1 MEVFLMEQ
9 KYMNYKTAETETDI
23 KKSRFLSFIKRTES
37 EEEAKA
43 FINEIKK
50 KHKAAT
56 HNCSAY
62 IVGKSAL
69 IQKADDDGEPQ
80 GTAGVPIL
88 EVLKK
93 EELYNVAVVV
103 TRYFGGIKL
112 GAGGLIR
119 AYSQG
124 ASSAVEAAGKVIEV
138 PMVPLK
144 VTLDY
149 TFTSKFEHFLGT
161 TDVTIVSQEY
171 TDKVSYLLHI
181 KEEGVDDIV
190 NTLKEVTS
198 NSFEYEA
205 GDIITAEEKI

>member
-1 MEVFLMEQ
+1 MEQ
-9 KYMNYKTAETETDI
+9 KYMNYKSAETEIVI

-43 FINEIKK
+43 FITDIKK
-50 KHKAAT
+50 EHKAAT

-124 ASSAVEAAGKVIEV
+124 ASSAVQKAGKVIEV
-138 PMVPLK
+138 PVVPLT

-149 TFTSKFEHFLGT
+149 TFTSKFEHYLGT
-161 TDVTIVSQEY
+161 TDVKIASTDY
-171 TDKVSYLLHI
+171 TDKVSYVLHI
-181 KEEGVDDIV
+181 KEKGVDDIV
-190 NTLKEVTS
+190 NTLKEITS
-198 NSFEYEA
+198 NSFGCEA
-205 GDIITAEEKI
+205 GDIIIAEETV

>member
-1 MEVFLMEQ
+1 MEQ
-9 KYMNYKTAETETDI
+9 KYMNYKSAETEIVI

-43 FINEIKK
+43 FIADIKK
-50 KHKAAT
+50 EHKAAT

-124 ASSAVEAAGKVIEV
+124 ASSAVQKAGKVIEV
-138 PMVPLK
+138 PVVPLT

-149 TFTSKFEHFLGT
+149 TFTSKFEHYLGT
-161 TDVTIVSQEY
+161 TDVKIASTDY
-171 TDKVSYLLHI
+171 TDKVSYVLHI
-181 KEEGVDDIV
+181 KEKGVDDIV
-190 NTLKEVTS
+190 NTLKEITS
-198 NSFEYEA
+198 NSFGCEA
-205 GDIITAEEKI
+205 GDIIIAEEKV

>member
-1 MEVFLMEQ
+1 MEQ
-9 KYMNYKTAETETDI
+9 KYMNYKSAKTEIVI

-43 FINEIKK
+43 FIANIKK
-50 KHKAAT
+50 EHKAAT

-103 TRYFGGIKL
+103 TRYYGGIKL

-124 ASSAVEAAGKVIEV
+124 ASSAVQSAGRAVEV
-138 PMVPLK
+138 PVVPLT

-161 TDVTIVSQEY
+161 TDASIVSQDY
-171 TDKVSYLLHI
+171 TDKVSYVIHV
-181 KEEGVDDIV
+181 KEKGADEIV
-190 NTLKEVTS
+190 NTLREITS
-198 NSFEYEA
+198 NSFFYEA
-205 GDIITAEEKI
+205 GDIIIAEEKV

>member
-1 MEVFLMEQ
+1 MEQ
-9 KYMNYKTAETETDI
+9 KYMNYKSAETEIVI

-37 EEEAKA
+37 EEDAKA
-43 FINEIKK
+43 FIADIKK
-50 KHKAAT
+50 EHKAAT

-93 EELYNVAVVV
+93 EELYNVSVVV

-112 GAGGLIR
+112 GTGGLIR

-124 ASSAVEAAGKVIEV
+124 ASSAVQAAGKVIEV
-138 PMVPLK
+138 PVVPLT

-161 TDVTIVSQEY
+161 TDVSIVSQEY

-181 KEEGVDDIV
+181 KEKGVDAVV
-190 NTLKEVTS
+190 NTLKEITS

-205 GDIITAEEKI
+205 GDIIIAEETV

>member
-1 MEVFLMEQ
+1 MEQ
-9 KYMNYKTAETETDI
+9 KYMNHKSAETEIVI

-43 FINEIKK
+43 FIAEIKK
-50 KHKAAT
+50 EHKAAT

-62 IVGKSAL
+62 IVGRSAL

-124 ASSAVEAAGKVIEV
+124 ASSAVQEAGKAVEV
-138 PMVPLK
+138 PVVPLT

-161 TDVTIVSQEY
+161 TDVSIVSQDY

-190 NTLKEVTS
+190 NTLKEITS

-205 GDIITAEEKI
+205 GDIIIAEETV

>member
-1 MEVFLMEQ
+1 MEQ
-9 KYMNYKTAETETDI
+9 KYMNDKSAETEIVI
-23 KKSRFLSFIKRTES
+23 KKSRFLSFVKRTES
-37 EEEAKA
+37 EDEAKA
-43 FINEIKK
+43 FIADIKK
-50 KHKAAT
+50 QHKAAT

-62 IVGKSAL
+62 IIGKSAL

-124 ASSAVEAAGKVIEV
+124 ASSAVQDAGKAVEV
-138 PMVPLK
+138 PVVPLS

-161 TDVTIVSQEY
+161 TDAAIVSQNY
-171 TDKVSYLLHI
+171 TDKVSYIIHV
-181 KEEGVDDIV
+181 KEKGVDDIV
-190 NTLKEVTS
+190 NTLREITS
-198 NSFEYEA
+198 NNFFYET
-205 GDIITAEEKI
+205 GDIIIAVEKV

>member
-1 MEVFLMEQ
+1 MEQ
-9 KYMNYKTAETETDI
+9 KYMNYKSAKTEIVI

-43 FINEIKK
+43 FIANIKK
-50 KHKAAT
+50 EHKAAT

-103 TRYFGGIKL
+103 TRYYGGIKL

-124 ASSAVEAAGKVIEV
+124 ASSAVQSAGRAVEV
-138 PMVPLK
+138 PVVPLT

-161 TDVTIVSQEY
+161 TDASIVSQDY
-171 TDKVSYLLHI
+171 TDKVSYVIHV
-181 KEEGVDDIV
+181 KEKGADEIV
-190 NTLKEVTS
+190 NTLREITS
-198 NSFEYEA
+198 NSFYYEA
-205 GDIITAEEKI
+205 GDIIIAEEKV

>member
-1 MEVFLMEQ
+1 MEQ
-9 KYMNYKTAETETDI
+9 KYMNYKSAKTEIVI

-43 FINEIKK
+43 FIANIKK
-50 KHKAAT
+50 EHKAAT

-103 TRYFGGIKL
+103 TRYYGGIKL

-124 ASSAVEAAGKVIEV
+124 ASSAVQAAGRAIEV
-138 PMVPLK
+138 PVIPLS

-149 TFTSKFEHFLGT
+149 TFTSKFEHFLAT
-161 TDVTIVSQEY
+161 TDASIVSQDY
-171 TDKVSYLLHI
+171 TDKVSYVIHV
-181 KEEGVDDIV
+181 KEKGADEIV
-190 NTLKEVTS
+190 NTLREITS
-198 NSFEYEA
+198 NSFYYEA
-205 GDIITAEEKI
+205 GDIIIAEEKV

>member
-1 MEVFLMEQ
+1 MEQ
-9 KYMNYKTAETETDI
+9 KYMNYKSAKTEIVI

-43 FINEIKK
+43 FIADIKK
-50 KHKAAT
+50 EHKAAT

-93 EELYNVAVVV
+93 EELYNVTVVV
-103 TRYFGGIKL
+103 TRYYGGIKL

-124 ASSAVEAAGKVIEV
+124 ASSAVQEAGRAVEV
-138 PMVPLK
+138 PVIPLT

-161 TDVTIVSQEY
+161 TDASIVSQDY
-171 TDKVSYLLHI
+171 TDKVSYVIHV
-181 KEEGVDDIV
+181 KEKGADEIV
-190 NTLKEVTS
+190 NTLREITS
-198 NSFEYEA
+198 NSFYYEA
-205 GDIITAEEKI
+205 GDIIIAEEKV

>member
-1 MEVFLMEQ
+1 MHR
-9 KYMNYKTAETETDI
+9 K
-23 KKSRFLSFIKRTES
+23 
-37 EEEAKA
+37 
-43 FINEIKK
+43 
-50 KHKAAT
+50 AT
-56 HNCSAY
+56 HNVYAY
-62 IVGKSAL
+62 ILRDNNTTRYS
-69 IQKADDDGEPQ
+69 DDGEPQ

-124 ASSAVEAAGKVIEV
+124 ASSAVQEAGKAVEV
-138 PMVPLK
+138 PVVPLT

-161 TDVTIVSQEY
+161 TDVSIVSQDY

-190 NTLKEVTS
+190 NTLKEITS

-205 GDIITAEEKI
+205 GDIIIAEETV

>member
-1 MEVFLMEQ
+1 MEQ
-9 KYMNYKTAETETDI
+9 KYMNYKSAKTEIVI

-43 FINEIKK
+43 FIADIKK
-50 KHKAAT
+50 EHKAAT

-93 EELYNVAVVV
+93 EELYNVTVVV
-103 TRYFGGIKL
+103 TRYYGGIKL

-124 ASSAVEAAGKVIEV
+124 ASSAVQAAGRAVEV
-138 PMVPLK
+138 PVIPLT

-161 TDVTIVSQEY
+161 TDASIVSQDY
-171 TDKVSYLLHI
+171 TDKVSYVIHV
-181 KEEGVDDIV
+181 KEKGADEIV
-190 NTLKEVTS
+190 NTLREITS
-198 NSFEYEA
+198 NSFYYEA
-205 GDIITAEEKI
+205 GDIIIAEEKV

>member
-1 MEVFLMEQ
+1 MEQ
-9 KYMNYKTAETETDI
+9 KYMNYKSAKTEIVI

-43 FINEIKK
+43 FIADIKK
-50 KHKAAT
+50 EHKAAT

-103 TRYFGGIKL
+103 TRYYGGIKL

-124 ASSAVEAAGKVIEV
+124 ASSAVQEAGRAVEV
-138 PMVPLK
+138 PVIPLT

-161 TDVTIVSQEY
+161 TDASIVSQDY
-171 TDKVSYLLHI
+171 TDKVSYVIHV
-181 KEEGVDDIV
+181 KEKGADDIIS
-190 NTLKEVTS
+190 TLREITS
-198 NSFEYEA
+198 NSFFYKA
-205 GDIITAEEKI
+205 GDIIIAEEKV

>member
-1 MEVFLMEQ
+1 MEQ
-9 KYMNYKTAETETDI
+9 KYMNYKSAETEIVI
-23 KKSRFLSFIKRTES
+23 KKSRFLSFIKRTKS
-37 EEEAKA
+37 EDEAKA
-43 FINEIKK
+43 FIADIKK

-93 EELYNVAVVV
+93 EGLYNVAVVV
-103 TRYFGGIKL
+103 TRYYGGIKL

-124 ASSAVEAAGKVIEV
+124 ASSAVQDAGRAVEV
-138 PMVPLK
+138 PVVPLT

-161 TDVTIVSQEY
+161 ADATIVSQDY
-171 TDKVSYLLHI
+171 TDKVSYLIHV
-181 KEEGVDDIV
+181 KEKGADDIV
-190 NTLKEVTS
+190 NTLREITS
-198 NSFEYEA
+198 NNFFYEA
-205 GDIITAEEKI
+205 GDIIIAEEKV

>member
-1 MEVFLMEQ
+1 MEQ
-9 KYMNYKTAETETDI
+9 KYMNYKSAKTEIVI

-43 FINEIKK
+43 FIADIKK
-50 KHKAAT
+50 EHKAAT

-69 IQKADDDGEPQ
+69 IQKPDDDGEPQ

-93 EELYNVAVVV
+93 EELYNVTVVV
-103 TRYFGGIKL
+103 TRYYGGIKL

-124 ASSAVEAAGKVIEV
+124 ASSAVQEAGRAVEV
-138 PMVPLK
+138 PVIPLT

-161 TDVTIVSQEY
+161 TDASIVSQDY
-171 TDKVSYLLHI
+171 TDKVSYVIHV
-181 KEEGVDDIV
+181 KEKGADEIV
-190 NTLKEVTS
+190 NTLREITS
-198 NSFEYEA
+198 NSFYYEA
-205 GDIITAEEKI
+205 GDIIIAEEKV

>member
-1 MEVFLMEQ
+1 MEQ
-9 KYMNYKTAETETDI
+9 KYMNDKSAETEIVI

-37 EEEAKA
+37 EDEAKA
-43 FINEIKK
+43 FIADIKK
-50 KHKAAT
+50 QHKAAT

-62 IVGKSAL
+62 IIRKSAL

-124 ASSAVEAAGKVIEV
+124 ASSAVQDAGKAVEV
-138 PMVPLK
+138 PVVPLS

-161 TDVTIVSQEY
+161 TDAAIVSQDY
-171 TDKVSYLLHI
+171 TDKVSYIIHV
-181 KEEGVDDIV
+181 KEKGVDDIV
-190 NTLKEVTS
+190 NTLREITS
-198 NSFEYEA
+198 NNFFYEA
-205 GDIITAEEKI
+205 GDIIIAVEKV